1 MQKYTLR
8 GNSPARGIQVEG
20 VRVISRG
27 GARLCEL
34 IDKAERATYPST
46 TLFMFGLSGL

>member
-1 MQKYTLR
+1 MAIEILVQ
-8 GNSPARGIQVEG
+8 I